1 MASNDIPRYD
11 IDADT
16 ESLLSSVLELA
27 FLSCNLQ
34 LDNKNA
40 EAIANICFQ
49 TAARFNIELHVQEI
63 SSEDEQIAPPPSIA
77 QMKLHRLPFN
87 INISDKDGK

>member
-63 SSEDEQIAPPPSIA
+63 SSEDEQAAPSPSIA
-77 QMKLHRLPFN
+77 QMKLHRLPFK